1 MPSLSTPIGELQA
14 AYDVVVIGSGYG
26 GAIAAYRMAQRSH
39 RLSAHGHAGFSV
51 CLLERGIEK
60 RPGEYPTSFGGAM
73 REIQLDTRFGH
84 LGSRTGLFDI
94 RTNPDVSVLVGCG
107 LGGTS
112 LINAAVMLEPHPSVF
127 EKKEWPEPLNARAH
141 PDALKNEFRT
151 VRRQLQV
158 SEVPKNFSMDKVT
171 WLEDAAKR
179 AQTEARRVPLA
190 VSFSTK
196 VTN

>member
-26 GAIAAYRMAQRSH
+26 GAIAAYRMAQRSR
-39 RLSAHGHAGFSV
+39 RLRARGHAGFSV

-60 RPGEYPTSFGGAM
+60 RPGDYPTSFGGAM
-73 REIQLDTRFGH
+73 TEIQFDTRFGH

-127 EKKEWPEPLNARAH
+127 GQPEWPTPLNVPRLL
-141 PDALKNEFRT
+141 DREFRT
-151 VRRQLQV
+151 VRRKLQV
-158 SEVPKNFSMDKVT
+158 SKVPKHLSIEKVT
-171 WLEDAAKR
+171 WLEEAAKR
-179 AQTEARRVPLA
+179 AQSRARRVPLA
-190 VSFSTK
+190 VSF
-196 VTN
+196 